1 MKCILCNR
9 RKGRRFC
16 PAKNATIC
24 AQCCGEKRVL
34 EIDCPESCEFLKV
47 GRAREADLE
56 ALRHYR
62 TSDPFEQEK
71 RTRVLANFE
80 TVVAR
85 LQAVIAAERE
95 SSRDLSDAD
104 VAEALDCVL
113 KTLRTEEHGVI
124 YEAASNNLR
133 VESLRRRVSMLVESC
148 RYPKEPDQQRILLK
162 DAIECLEV
170 MRAVIASHLEAGPSS
185 LSFVD
190 FLVRN
195 IPREAKMGPSQP
207 SIIIPGR

>member
-1 MKCILCNR
+1 MKCILCHQ

-16 PAKNATIC
+16 PAKNTTIC

-34 EIDCPESCEFLKV
+34 EIDCPESCEFLKM

-56 ALRHYR
+56 AARHYR

-71 RTRVLANFE
+71 RARVLANFE
-80 TVVAR
+80 ALVAH
-85 LQAVIAAERE
+85 LQAVIAAERA
-95 SSRDLSDAD
+95 SSRELSDAD
-104 VAEALDCVL
+104 VAEALDCLL
-113 KTLRTEEHGVI
+113 KTLRTEERGVI
-124 YEAASNNLR
+124 YEATSNNLR
-133 VESLRRRVSMLVESC
+133 VESLRRQVSMLVQSY
-148 RYPKEPDQQRILLK
+148 RYPKESDQQRIRLK

-170 MRAVIASHLEAGPSS
+170 MRAVVGSHLEAGPSS

-190 FLVRN
+190 FLARN
-195 IPREAKMGPSQP
+195 VSRDGKMGPSQP

>member
-1 MKCILCNR
+1 MKCILCNQ

-16 PAKNATIC
+16 PAKNTTIC

-47 GRAREADLE
+47 GRAREASLE
-56 ALRHYR
+56 AARHYR

-71 RTRVLANFE
+71 RARVLADFE
-80 TVVAR
+80 ALLVH

-95 SSRDLSDAD
+95 SSRELSDAD
-104 VAEALDCVL
+104 VAEALDCLL
-113 KTLRTEEHGVI
+113 KTLRTEDRGVI
-124 YEAASNNLR
+124 YEATSNNLR
-133 VESLRRRVSMLVESC
+133 VESLRRQLALVVKSY
-148 RYPKEPDQQRILLK
+148 RYPEEPNQQRTLLK

-170 MRAVIASHLEAGPSS
+170 MRAVVASHLEAGPSS
-185 LSFVD
+185 LSFID

-195 IPREAKMGPSQP
+195 LPRDVKMARSQP